1 MTMQNDAI
9 KWILFDLGNVLVDHV
24 PLGTGRISGF
34 LGIET
39 EVLHTF
45 LLKIDASRKLCTGE
59 LGAEEFTSLVNSE
72 FNGSITPA
80 MITEWFGPEVDRVY
94 PEIPGLIGSLAGR
107 YYLGVLSNTFF
118 GHWDHF
124 ITTELARQFNTV
136 MASHLFGYVKPDPR
150 IYQEALKR
158 ITASPAE
165 TLFIDD
171 RKENVE
177 AAQALGINSF
187 QSKSP
192 VDTIRGLQQLGIK
205 TDH

>member
-1 MTMQNDAI
+1 MRHDTIN
-9 KWILFDLGNVLVDHV
+9 WILFDLGNVLVDHV
-24 PLGTGRISGF
+24 PLGTGRISEF

-45 LLKIDASRKLCTGE
+45 LLNIDASRKLCTGE
-59 LGAEEFTSLVNSE
+59 FGAEEFTSIVNRE

-94 PEIPGLIGSLAGR
+94 PEIPGLIGSLADR
-107 YYLGVLSNTFF
+107 YSLGVLSNTFF
-118 GHWDHF
+118 GHWDYF
-124 ITTELARQFNTV
+124 ITTDLARQFDAV
-136 MASHLFGYVKPDPR
+136 MASHLLGCVKPDPR
-150 IYQEALKR
+150 IYREALKC
-158 ITASPAE
+158 IAASPAE

-192 VDTIRGLQQLGIK
+192 ADTIQGLQQYVIT
-205 TDH
+205 TDN